1 MSYQAL
7 YRVWRPQSFDEL
19 VGQEMIAQTLR
30 NAIAKKQLSH
40 AYLFSGPRGTGKT
53 SVAKILAKAVNCP
66 NSTDGNPCNECSIC
80 EGISSG
86 EISDVIE
93 IDAASNNGVDEIRE
107 LRDRVRYAPTRA
119 KNKVYIIDEVHMLT
133 TGAFNALLKTLEEP
147 PANVIFILATTEPHK
162 IPATILSRTQ
172 RFDFHRIKDADL
184 IARMQYI
191 LDHDQLTYDLEA
203 LKIIARAAN
212 GGMRDALS
220 LLDQALSYGQEHLE
234 VETALL
240 VSGSFAQAVYVE
252 YIQAL
257 ANSNTEEALSI
268 LKDQLQ
274 KGKQAGRFI
283 EELILFAR
291 DVLLSFFSAKNQTLL
306 TDEELQPLKEEI
318 EVEFFYRLIDF
329 LNQAQ
334 NKMRFSTQPE
344 VYLEVMT
351 VQLSQLDQGD
361 DGDDKSDQLDH
372 DSIGHMEAQIK
383 FLQEEL
389 EKQKDLLSKLV
400 KDISSDKNI
409 TSQPVNKDT
418 ELIPRKKPDFA
429 QKDYLIDL
437 HEIYNVLN
445 QATRSDV
452 SQLKKE
458 WEAILAELA
467 PNQRVRLNNTKPIA
481 AGPHC
486 GLISFEDKVLCAI
499 VQHDDNLIDQINNI
513 SSQRLGQSMRLTYL
527 WQGDWSR
534 IRSDYKVLFE
544 RNGKKPIELPEKLLK
559 RQERELS
566 PVNSNLIEHAE
577 DDFST
582 NENPDNA
589 NVPSNSQDKANPMKA
604 IDQASS
610 DNEELDMIEAQ
621 LPEPVEDV
629 AALFERSQLK
639 ASETEEEDRPRIQ
652 PAEGQIGFFE
662 MENTSE
668 EENLAVSKAI
678 EIFGEENITIYPD
691 R

>member
-30 NAIAKKQLSH
+30 NAIAKHQLSH

-80 EGISSG
+80 QGITSG

-93 IDAASNNGVDEIRE
+93 IDAASNNGVDEIRD

-172 RFDFHRIKDADL
+172 RFDFQRIKDTDL

-191 LDHDQLTYDLEA
+191 LDHEQQEYNLEA
-203 LKIIARAAN
+203 LKVIARAAN

-220 LLDQALSYGQEHLE
+220 LLDQAISYGQDRLE
-234 VETALL
+234 LETALL
-240 VSGSFAQAVYVE
+240 VSGSFAQTVYVQ

-257 ANSNTEEALSI
+257 AQSQVEEALQI
-268 LKDQLQ
+268 LEEQLQ
-274 KGKQAGRFI
+274 EGKQAGRFI

-291 DVLLSFFSAKNQTLL
+291 DTLLSLFSTKNHTLL
-306 TDEELQPLKEEI
+306 TDQEFQPLKENI
-318 EVEFFYRLIDF
+318 EPAFFYQLIDF

-351 VQLSQLDQGD
+351 VQLAQLGQDILLNEEVEQVDSQT
-361 DGDDKSDQLDH
+361 S
-372 DSIGHMEAQIK
+372 GHLEAQIRL
-383 FLQEEL
+383 LQEEL
-389 EKQKDLLSKLV
+389 EKQKALLDDLINNQKESTQV
-400 KDISSDKNI
+400 ENN
-409 TSQPVNKDT
+409 QT
-418 ELIPRKKPDFA
+418 ELIPRKKPEFA
-429 QKDYLIDL
+429 QKDYVADL

-445 QATRSDV
+445 QATKEDIKL
-452 SQLKKE
+452 LKKE
-458 WEAILAELA
+458 WPAILAELA
-467 PNQRVRLNNTKPIA
+467 PSQRVRLSNTKPLA
-481 AGPHC
+481 AGPDC
-486 GLISFEDKVLCAI
+486 ALISFEDQNLCAI
-499 VQHDDNLIDQINNI
+499 VQHDSRLIDQVNNI
-513 SSQRLGQSMRLTYL
+513 ASQRLGKAIHFTYL
-527 WQGDWSR
+527 WQADWSG
-534 IRSDYKVLFE
+534 IRSDYKILFE
-544 RNGKKPIELPEKLLK
+544 RNGRKPIDLPKKLSK
-559 RQERELS
+559 TQESITSSE
-566 PVNSNLIEHAE
+566 ETAE
-577 DDFST
+577 QLETVQTDL
-582 NENPDNA
+582 PDNT
-589 NVPSNSQDKANPMKA
+589 PSQMNQDNLAEIDKNEKNRSQ
-604 IDQASS
+604 
-610 DNEELDMIEAQ
+610 NEELDSIEAQ
-621 LPEPVEDV
+621 LPEPAEDV
-629 AALFERSQLK
+629 AALFQRSQINHI
-639 ASETEEEDRPRIQ
+639 EEEEERPIIQ
-652 PAEGQIGFFE
+652 PADGQTDFFDLE
-662 MENTSE
+662 DTLK
-668 EENLAVSKAI
+668 EENPAVQKAI
-678 EIFGEENITIYPD
+678 ELFGKENITIYNG